1 MNKIKGIFLFLFF
14 FNLLLFSR
22 EITLKEAIDLTFEN
36 NPTLKTKLNDF
47 KSAEYSYYISL
58 NSYYPRVSLSHGF
71 SRSGGERRTPSNSFS
86 ASISLSQSLFDYGSI
101 ISIQTAKL
109 NYEIAELQL
118 KSYLIELRKNLY
130 TSFYNLYFASK
141 LVEVVEKIVDIRKS
155 NADLITLKYES
166 GMESKGN
173 MLYAKAQYEMAKLNL
188 EKSKRDL
195 ETASNALKS
204 IIGISSDDILIARV
218 DELKEIDSVNFNL
231 NEIDNLIKI
240 NPNYKIYEKNIEI
253 SKMKLENAKL
263 DWLPKLSFSA
273 SKSYSGDR
281 EFPDRES
288 WSLGISMSLPIFSSG
303 ITYRKNNV
311 LSLEKSLESS
321 EEKLR
326 DYYINLKEQIKSVY
340 LDLLNAIDTL
350 KTYKILLSAN
360 EERYQESLIKYMAG
374 KMSYVD
380 LENMEQNLIDS
391 KQSYINYLKNI
402 YLKKINL
409 DYLLS
414 EKLEKI

>member
-1 MNKIKGIFLFLFF
+1 MNKIKSIFALLFL

-22 EITLKEAIDLTFEN
+22 EITIKESIDLTFEN

-47 KSAEYSYYISL
+47 KSAEYSYYVSL

-71 SRSGGERRTPSNSFS
+71 SRGGGERRTPSNSFS
-86 ASISLSQSLFDYGSI
+86 TSISLSQSLFDYGSI
-101 ISIQTAKL
+101 ISIQIAKL

-130 TSFYNLYFASK
+130 TSFYNLYFAYK
-141 LVEVVEKIVDIRKS
+141 LVEVGEKIVDIRKS

-173 MLYAKAQYEMAKLNL
+173 MLYAKAQYEMARLNL
-188 EKSKRDL
+188 EKSKRDI

-218 DELKEIDSVNFNL
+218 DELKEIDRVDFNL

-240 NPNYKIYEKNIEI
+240 NPNYKIYEKNVKLA
-253 SKMKLENAKL
+253 KMKLENAKL

-273 SKSYSGDR
+273 SKSYIGER

-288 WSLGISMSLPIFSSG
+288 WSLGINMSFPIFSSG

-340 LDLLNAIDTL
+340 LDLLNAIDTI

-391 KQSYINYLKNI
+391 KQSYINYLKNV

>member
-1 MNKIKGIFLFLFF
+1 M
-14 FNLLLFSR
+14 
-22 EITLKEAIDLTFEN
+22 
-36 NPTLKTKLNDF
+36 
-47 KSAEYSYYISL
+47 
-58 NSYYPRVSLSHGF
+58 
-71 SRSGGERRTPSNSFS
+71 SF
-86 ASISLSQSLFDYGSI
+86 
-101 ISIQTAKL
+101 
-109 NYEIAELQL
+109 
-118 KSYLIELRKNLY
+118 
-130 TSFYNLYFASK
+130 
-141 LVEVVEKIVDIRKS
+141 
-155 NADLITLKYES
+155 
-166 GMESKGN
+166 
-173 MLYAKAQYEMAKLNL
+173 
-188 EKSKRDL
+188 
-195 ETASNALKS
+195 
-204 IIGISSDDILIARV
+204 
-218 DELKEIDSVNFNL
+218 
-231 NEIDNLIKI
+231 
-240 NPNYKIYEKNIEI
+240 
-253 SKMKLENAKL
+253 
-263 DWLPKLSFSA
+263 
-273 SKSYSGDR
+273 
-281 EFPDRES
+281 
-288 WSLGISMSLPIFSSG
+288 PIFSSG

-391 KQSYINYLKNI
+391 KQSYINYLKNV